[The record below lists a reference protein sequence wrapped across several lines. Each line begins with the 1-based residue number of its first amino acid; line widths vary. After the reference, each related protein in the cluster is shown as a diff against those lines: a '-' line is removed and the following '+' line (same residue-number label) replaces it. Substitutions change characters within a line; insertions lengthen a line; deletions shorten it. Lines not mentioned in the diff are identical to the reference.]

1 MLSAKQFKEQINKK
15 KCFKVNADWK
25 FFYKRLPHFAA
36 INSPERFFSKTVY
49 MIFDLHSVT
58 IFVKNTALSSL
69 VCYDTFFFYNGL
81 AFMPWGT
88 SKLNM
93 HYGYLDDELINTIP
107 QEELWLCHL
116 L

>member
-15 KCFKVNADWK
+15 KCFQVDADWK
-25 FFYKRLPHFAA
+25 FFYVLLPHFAA
-36 INSPERFFSKTVY
+36 INNPERLFSKTVY

-58 IFVKNTALSSL
+58 LFVKNTTLSSL

-81 AFMPWGT
+81 AFMPWGP

-93 HYGYLDDELINTIP
+93 HYGYLGDELINIIP
-107 QEELWLCHL
+107 QVELGLCHL